1 MVAMPLPLSIVACFM
16 RALRNFQ
23 GERSTLVP
31 SRSRIPVRSGDGF
44 CLPRCSHVTAP
55 SVRGLAAFR
64 ALRGAARRGFED
76 NRERADAMQGIG
88 EDKPEALSVIAGPPL
103 ADEPGQGAQ
112 TIAGY
117 LREVAARYGPC
128 EAVVLRKGA
137 HRLSWSYDDLLA
149 RSLELARALVG
160 CGLGKG
166 ERVGILMTNR
176 PEFLSSLF
184 GIALAGGV
192 PAALSTFS
200 TRPELDHLLRASEVS
215 VLLFEQRVL
224 KKYFAAMLAELE
236 PGIAGGSPGALVSTA
251 YPYLRRLVSLGG
263 VPGDVEPLEVL
274 AGGAVE
280 TWNDFLAHG
289 ATIDDALVLARAD
302 AVHPAEMGGLFFSS
316 GTTSLPKGI
325 VHSQRAFAI
334 QWWRWPRLFA
344 MNEPVRSWTGNG
356 FFWSGNVSMVV
367 GTAFSTGGAVI
378 LQRTF
383 EADEALMLAE
393 RERVTFLNGRPH
405 QWARLAA
412 SPLWAGADLSSL
424 KYITRGEMIWQH
436 PTVDTDWDV
445 PMSFGCTETM
455 TICTSFV
462 ADDAEGRVEGAF
474 GSPLPGNV
482 LKIVE
487 PISGRPIPVGQVGEM
502 CIKGPTLMS
511 GYLGKA
517 PEECLDAEGFF
528 CTGDGGRVDA
538 AGRFFW
544 EGRLT
549 DMIKTGGANV
559 SPLEVDDVI
568 ARIPGVKR
576 TQTVGVPDELLGEMV
591 VACIVPLDGAQV
603 LETEVISHCKA
614 EIASFK
620 VPRRVL
626 FFSDDD
632 YAITGSE
639 KVKSSEVRAL
649 AVRRLAGDTAEAF
662 RSPLQGPA

>member
-1 MVAMPLPLSIVACFM
+1 MQEALSIVA
-16 RALRNFQ
+16 
-23 GERSTLVP
+23 
-31 SRSRIPVRSGDGF
+31 
-44 CLPRCSHVTAP
+44 
-55 SVRGLAAFR
+55 
-64 ALRGAARRGFED
+64 
-76 NRERADAMQGIG
+76 
-88 EDKPEALSVIAGPPL
+88 GPPL
-103 ADEPGQGAQ
+103 DEEPGQGAR

-117 LREVAARYGPC
+117 LREVVARHGSR
-128 EAVVLRKGA
+128 EAVVLRSPG
-137 HRLSWSYDDLLA
+137 HRLSWSYDALLA
-149 RSLELARALVG
+149 HSLGVAQALVA
-160 CGLGKG
+160 CGIGKG

-200 TRPELDHLLRASEVS
+200 TPSELDHLLRASEIS
-215 VLLFEQRVL
+215 VLLFEQQVTR
-224 KKYFAAMLAELE
+224 KDFGAMLAELE
-236 PGIAGGSPGALVSTA
+236 PAIAAAPPGGLSSSR
-251 YPYLRRLVSLGG
+251 YPYLRRLVVLGG
-263 VPGDVEPLEVL
+263 VPGDPEPAEPRT
-274 AGGAVE
+274 GGAVE
-280 TWNDFLAHG
+280 AWDQFLSHG
-289 ATIDDALVLARAD
+289 RAVAEDIVLARAD
-302 AVHPAEMGGLFFSS
+302 AVHPAEVGGLFFSS

-325 VHSQRAFAI
+325 VHAQRAFAI

-344 MNEPVRSWTGNG
+344 MHEPVRSWTGNG

-378 LQRTF
+378 LQRMF
-383 EADEALMLAE
+383 EADEALALIE
-393 RERVTFLNGRPH
+393 QEKVTFLSGRPH
-405 QWARLAA
+405 QWARLSA
-412 SPLWAGADLSSL
+412 SPLWDKADLSSL
-424 KYITRGEMIWQH
+424 RYVTRGEIIWQH
-436 PTVDTDWDV
+436 PTVETGWDV

-462 ADDAEGRVEGAF
+462 ADDPEGRAQGAF

-487 PISGRPIPVGQVGEM
+487 PISGRPVPVGQVGEM
-502 CIKGPTLMS
+502 CIRGPTLMA
-511 GYLGKA
+511 GYLGKS
-517 PEECLDAEGFF
+517 PEECFDGEGFF

-538 AGRFFW
+538 EGRFHW

-576 TQTVGVPDELLGEMV
+576 SLTVGVPDDLLGEMV

-603 LETEVISHCKA
+603 QESEVVARCRR

-626 FFSDDD
+626 FFTDEDL
-632 YAITGSE
+632 AGAGGITGSE
-639 KVKSSEVRAL
+639 KVKSSQLREL
-649 AVRRLAGDTAEAF
+649 AVRRLQGDTAGAV
-662 RSPLQGPA
+662 